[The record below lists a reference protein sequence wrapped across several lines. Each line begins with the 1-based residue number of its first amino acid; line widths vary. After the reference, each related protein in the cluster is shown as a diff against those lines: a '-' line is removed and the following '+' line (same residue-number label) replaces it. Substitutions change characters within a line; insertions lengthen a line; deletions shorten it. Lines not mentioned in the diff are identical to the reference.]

1 MRPAIRRPTE
11 RQREEEQQKTIS
23 DAFVRISKQEQRENE
38 QNFGEGL
45 AKWPSEE
52 FSNQQSNE
60 GNVQVSGSFR
70 NKGRLT
76 VTENSKVYASTFKN
90 DEAEEQ
96 PTGPQ
101 SYRVK
106 QRLNEV
112 THRLQD
118 IPESEYDVTLNDALT
133 PTLNQEANLPSGF
146 VLPLHRQLGRDAV
159 LQSSENN
166 YKVSTNP
173 VNQQQQKPL
182 RI

>member
-1 MRPAIRRPTE
+1 M
-11 RQREEEQQKTIS
+11 
-23 DAFVRISKQEQRENE
+23 
-38 QNFGEGL
+38 
-45 AKWPSEE
+45 
-52 FSNQQSNE
+52 
-60 GNVQVSGSFR
+60 
-70 NKGRLT
+70 
-76 VTENSKVYASTFKN
+76 TENSKVYASTFKN

-173 VNQQQQKPL
+173 VNQQQQKPFVSDSQFLPAVNNNDRL
-182 RI
+182 RTVYYRTPETIQIGGAQYRPQRGSWHDYTGY